1 MNAYVLVIVAVHII
15 VGVESVDLH
24 AVNEHYSI
32 TKCSISLNSRAKL
45 EKS

>member
-1 MNAYVLVIVAVHII
+1 MNACFLAVVAGHII
-15 VGVESVDLH
+15 VGVKSVDLH

-32 TKCSISLNSRAKL
+32 TKCCISLNSRAKL